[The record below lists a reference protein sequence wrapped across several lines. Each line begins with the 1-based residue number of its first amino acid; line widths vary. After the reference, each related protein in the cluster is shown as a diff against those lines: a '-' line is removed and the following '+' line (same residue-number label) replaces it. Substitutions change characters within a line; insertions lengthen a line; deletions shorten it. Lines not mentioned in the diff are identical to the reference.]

1 MEEARLW
8 RSEMAANISVCRTL
22 LELPMLHFPKFKNCC
37 EALARVVP
45 IFSSRLTVW
54 WTVLLNQQR
63 WLPGGVPPLIKKL
76 ITFFKVLILKFYEDK
91 VLAIHQG
98 TKSAEQ
104 NVKHIILKKVIEF
117 SKPHMYH
124 PKKFHIM
131 AKASITICID

>member
-1 MEEARLW
+1 MY
-8 RSEMAANISVCRTL
+8 T
-22 LELPMLHFPKFKNCC
+22 
-37 EALARVVP
+37 
-45 IFSSRLTVW
+45 SSTSGVW
-54 WTVLLNQQR
+54 WTVILNQQR

-76 ITFFKVLILKFYEDK
+76 ITFFKVLILKFYEEK